1 MVNLREDGLVAVC
14 ACLRPFQTG
23 YASGDDVFGMAVMVL
38 PPGRAY
44 ISATSEGVM
53 AAYRNFV
60 LGVILGA
67 ALVAPTSA
75 YMAVPAQ
82 GENALAAFASARA
95 DVETR
100 LSASA
105 YSAGTDILRWVARN
119 F

>member
-1 MVNLREDGLVAVC
+1 
-14 ACLRPFQTG
+14 
-23 YASGDDVFGMAVMVL
+23 
-38 PPGRAY
+38 
-44 ISATSEGVM
+44 M

-82 GENALAAFASARA
+82 GENALAAFAAARTA
-95 DVETR
+95 IETE

-105 YSAGTDILRWVARN
+105 TSIGTDLVRWVARN